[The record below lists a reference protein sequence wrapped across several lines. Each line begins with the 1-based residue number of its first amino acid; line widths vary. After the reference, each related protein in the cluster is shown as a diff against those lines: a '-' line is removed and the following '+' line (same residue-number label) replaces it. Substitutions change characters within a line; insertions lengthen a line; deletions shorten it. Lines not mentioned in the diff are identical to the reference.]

1 MHGKIPFLVVIL
13 FFASFVSVAGNASPL
28 TFTAVSSSV
37 FIATLDHSFHLNYG
51 CKYPITFQMTI
62 PAGAEKL
69 QARRKY
75 SGGDDW
81 TTLAEKTSRDT
92 FNAVEAVRFD
102 YGNTIAYVSA
112 AFSELSDSLLIQI
125 ADSLSNPVVFHFDGI
140 SKYYDNR
147 NAVVT
152 VSADDWSDWV
162 VEDGRF
168 PTLIDIFRS
177 YNLYVTVGV
186 ITSGDYTTRNTWGI
200 LQQQLDS
207 GFVEAASHSRTHPA
221 TPYSDPVGEV
231 VGSSQD
237 IKNALQLPP
246 LFALKTTPYVY
257 TWIAPYGDYDSTVDS
272 LSGVAG
278 YLAERLYANLD
289 TTNPR
294 EYVYGDS
301 ALSAWDP
308 NRSHFKPFFPTVELG
323 APSWGGG
330 DTSLPSLNGLFDS
343 VVAKGDIYHCM
354 WHPQVLYSDRDL
366 SYLRSH
372 LSYISNRNNIW
383 YVNLGHLYLYSLM
396 QESTSP
402 VITAV
407 AKPQMIPQT
416 LQLSQNYPNPFNPS
430 TVIEFTVPNGGHASL
445 KIFNALGQEVATLFD
460 GFAPAG
466 IRHQITFDASRF
478 ASGMYFSRLEFGGQ
492 MQFKKMVLLK

>member
-1 MHGKIPFLVVIL
+1 MKVKIIFFFIFVV
-13 FFASFVSVAGNASPL
+13 VSVASFASTAAPL
-28 TFTAVSSSV
+28 SFSAVSGGV
-37 FIATLDHSFHLNYG
+37 IVTTLEHTFHLTYG
-51 CKYPITFQMTI
+51 CKYPVTFQMAI
-62 PAGAEKL
+62 PPGASEL

-75 SGGDDW
+75 SIGDAW
-81 TTLAEKTSRDT
+81 TMLAEKTPRDT
-92 FNAVEAVRFD
+92 FNAIEAVRFD
-102 YGNTIAYVSA
+102 YLNNLAYISA
-112 AFSELSDSLLIQI
+112 AFSDANDSMFIQI
-125 ADSLSNPVVFHFDGI
+125 TDSLSNPVAMQFEGVC
-140 SKYYDNR
+140 KYYDNR
-147 NAVVT
+147 TAVVT

-162 VEDGRF
+162 VEDGWF

-207 GFVEAASHSRTHPA
+207 GFVEAASHSRTHTA

-237 IKNALQLPP
+237 IKSSLSFPP
-246 LFALKTTPYVY
+246 LFTLNTTQYVY

-272 LSGVAG
+272 LTGVAG

-289 TTNPR
+289 TAAPR

-301 ALSAWDP
+301 ALSSWDP
-308 NRSHFKPFFPTVELG
+308 DRNHFKPFFPTVELG

-354 WHPQVLYSDRDL
+354 WHPQVLYSDRDMT
-366 SYLRSH
+366 YLRSH
-372 LSYISNRNNIW
+372 LSHISNRTNIW

-396 QESTSP
+396 QESANRA
-402 VITAV
+402 ITAV
-407 AKPQMIPQT
+407 AKPPALPQS

-430 TVIEFTVPNGGHASL
+430 TSIEFTVPSDGRSTL

-460 GFAPAG
+460 GTASAG
-466 IRHQITFDASRF
+466 QRHQMTFDASRF
-478 ASGMYFSRLEFGGQ
+478 ASGIYFSRLEFGGK
-492 MQFKKMVLLK
+492 MEFKKMVLLK